1 VEEKG
6 YGPKFSSDHRM
17 ISGIRARAWALAFD
31 SSGSTATYTGRPFAD
46 FERRTSYSPIATV
59 VTYDAIGS
67 PTCQAKVVRPLFDSS
82 RLNSPLDT
90 AFRPSGTVIVM
101 SYVALSLGWWLPGN
115 QAMEPVGS
123 PRARAPS
130 AVLSQPSCE
139 SSGSV
144 IVSGRPE

>member
-1 VEEKG
+1 
-6 YGPKFSSDHRM
+6 M
-17 ISGIRARAWALAFD
+17 
-31 SSGSTATYTGRPFAD
+31 
-46 FERRTSYSPIATV
+46 
-59 VTYDAIGS
+59 
-67 PTCQAKVVRPLFDSS
+67 RPLFGSS

-115 QAMEPVGS
+115 QAIEPVGS

-139 SSGSV
+139 PSGSV